1 MNVRASHRVQAGYLM
16 IEVLITLFILAIGL
30 LGVVGLQAR
39 AEQAETDSYQRT
51 QALILAQDMADRI
64 SANRGDAFDTTA
76 SPYIVDPAAATPG
89 QPLGTGSTKTCT
101 GTLSIADSDL
111 CAWSNALLGAAESLG
126 GACDTSATVTRG
138 ANCAGT
144 LLNARGC
151 ITSPAAH
158 TYMIE
163 VVWQGLTPS
172 AAPPGSV
179 VCGQTLYGANDDLR
193 RAVTTI
199 VQIPDVAAP

>member
-1 MNVRASHRVQAGYLM
+1 MKPVASRYAQCGYLM
-16 IEVLITLFILAIGL
+16 IEVLITMFILAIGL

-64 SANRGDAFDTTA
+64 SANRAAAFDTTT
-76 SPYIVDPAAATPG
+76 SPYVVDPAAATPG
-89 QPLGTGSTKTCT
+89 EPLGTGSTRNCATPAT
-101 GTLSIADSDL
+101 TADIDL
-111 CAWSNALLGAAESLG
+111 CAWSDALLGAAESYG
-126 GACDTSATVTRG
+126 GSCDTTSTSTRG

-144 LLNARGC
+144 LLKARGC

-163 VVWQGLTPS
+163 VVWQGLTAS
-172 AAPPGSV
+172 AAPPSTV
-179 VCGQTLYGANDDLR
+179 VCGQTLYGADEGFR

-199 VQIPDVAAP
+199 VQIPDVSAP

>member
-1 MNVRASHRVQAGYLM
+1 MNGRAKLGVQSGYLM

-64 SANRGDAFDTTA
+64 SANRGDAFDTST
-76 SPYIVDPAAATPG
+76 SPYIVLTTA
-89 QPLGTGSTKTCT
+89 PLGTGTAKDCS
-101 GTLSIADSDL
+101 GTLTTISDIDL
-111 CAWSNALLGAAESLG
+111 CAWQSALLGAAESSG
-126 GACDTSATVTRG
+126 GTCDTSVGTTG
-138 ANCAGT
+138 SHCAGT

-158 TYMIE
+158 IYLIQ

-179 VCGQTLYGANDDLR
+179 ACGATLYGANDDLR

>member
-64 SANRGDAFDTTA
+64 STNRTAAFDTTV
-76 SPYIVDPAAATPG
+76 SPLPYGVATTA
-89 QPLGTGSTKTCT
+89 PLGTGSTKTCT

-111 CAWSNALLGAAESLG
+111 CAWSNALLGAAESSG
-126 GACDTSATVTRG
+126 GTCDTSATASRG

-151 ITSPAAH
+151 ITSPVAH
-158 TYMIE
+158 VYLIQ

-172 AAPPGSV
+172 AAPPASV
-179 VCGQTLYGANDDLR
+179 ACGATLYGANDDLR

-199 VQIPDVAAP
+199 VQIPDVGAP

>member
-1 MNVRASHRVQAGYLM
+1 MNVRASHCVQAGYLM

-64 SANRGDAFDTTA
+64 SANRTAAFDTTV
-76 SPYIVDPAAATPG
+76 SPLPYGVATTA
-89 QPLGTGSTKTCT
+89 PLGTGSGKDCSAPATT
-101 GTLSIADSDL
+101 ADIDL
-111 CAWSNALLGAAESLG
+111 CAWSDALLGAAESAG
-126 GACDTSATVTRG
+126 GTCDTTATASRG
-138 ANCAGT
+138 SHCAGT

-158 TYMIE
+158 IYLIQ

-172 AAPPGSV
+172 AAPPASV
-179 VCGQTLYGANDDLR
+179 ACGATLYGANDDLR

-199 VQIPDVAAP
+199 VQIPDVGAP

>member
-1 MNVRASHRVQAGYLM
+1 M

-39 AEQAETDSYQRT
+39 AEQVETDSYQRT

-64 SANRGDAFDTTA
+64 SANRTAAFDTTV
-76 SPYIVDPAAATPG
+76 SPLPYGVATTA
-89 QPLGTGSTKTCT
+89 PLGTGSTKTCT

-111 CAWSNALLGAAESLG
+111 CAWSDALLGAAESSG
-126 GACDTSATVTRG
+126 GACDTSATASRG
-138 ANCAGT
+138 TNCAGT

-158 TYMIE
+158 VYLIQ

-179 VCGQTLYGANDDLR
+179 ACGATLYGANDDLR

-199 VQIPDVAAP
+199 VQIPDVGAP

>member
-1 MNVRASHRVQAGYLM
+1 MNVRAHRLQRGYLM

-51 QALILAQDMADRI
+51 QALILAQDMAERI
-64 SANRGDAFDTTA
+64 SANRGAAFDTSA
-76 SPYIVDPAAATPG
+76 SPYIVLTTA
-89 QPLGTGSTKTCT
+89 PLGTGATKNCT
-101 GTLSIADSDL
+101 TPATTADIDL
-111 CAWSNALLGAAESLG
+111 CAWSDALLGAAESYG
-126 GACDTSATVTRG
+126 GTCNTTNGASRG
-138 ANCAGT
+138 QNCAGT

-158 TYMIE
+158 VYLIQ
-163 VVWQGLTPS
+163 VVWQGLAAS
-172 AAPPGSV
+172 SAPPNSV
-179 VCGQTLYGANDDLR
+179 GCGATLYGADEGFR
-193 RAVTTI
+193 RAVTTV

>member
-1 MNVRASHRVQAGYLM
+1 MKRLANSRQTGYLM
-16 IEVLITLFILAIGL
+16 IEVLITMFILAVGL

-64 SANRGDAFDTTA
+64 SANRTVAFDTTT
-76 SPYIVDPAAATPG
+76 SPYVVLTTA
-89 QPLGTGSTKTCT
+89 PLGTGSAKDCSAPATT
-101 GTLSIADSDL
+101 ADIDL
-111 CAWSNALLGAAESLG
+111 CAWSNALIGAAESYG
-126 GACDTSATVTRG
+126 GTCDTSAATTRG

-158 TYMIE
+158 IYLIQ
-163 VVWQGLTPS
+163 VVWQGMTPGY
-172 AAPPGSV
+172 APPGSV
-179 VCGQTLYGANDDLR
+179 ACGANLYNASVDDYR
-193 RAVTTI
+193 RAVTTV
-199 VQIPDVAAP
+199 VQIGDITAP

>member
-1 MNVRASHRVQAGYLM
+1 MKPFAHGRQAGYLM
-16 IEVLITLFILAIGL
+16 IEVLITMFILAVGL

-51 QALILAQDMADRI
+51 QALILAQDIADRI
-64 SANRGDAFDTTA
+64 SANRTVAFDTST
-76 SPYIVDPAAATPG
+76 SPYVVPTTA
-89 QPLGTGSTKTCT
+89 PLGTGSTKNCT
-101 GTLSIADSDL
+101 APATTADIDL
-111 CAWSNALLGAAESLG
+111 CAWSNALIGAAESYG
-126 GACDTSATVTRG
+126 GTCDTSAASTRG

-151 ITSPAAH
+151 ITSPATH
-158 TYMIE
+158 VYLVQ

-179 VCGQTLYGANDDLR
+179 ACGATLYGGNDDLR
-193 RAVTTI
+193 RAVTTV
-199 VQIPDVAAP
+199 VQIGDITAP

>member
-1 MNVRASHRVQAGYLM
+1 MKRLANSRQTGYLM
-16 IEVLITLFILAIGL
+16 IEVLITMFILAVGL

-51 QALILAQDMADRI
+51 QALILAQDIADRI
-64 SANRGDAFDTTA
+64 GANRTVAFDTST
-76 SPYIVDPAAATPG
+76 SPYVVPTTA
-89 QPLGTGSTKTCT
+89 PLGTASAKDCSAPATT
-101 GTLSIADSDL
+101 ADIDL
-111 CAWSNALLGAAESLG
+111 CAWSDALIGAAESYG
-126 GACDTSATVTRG
+126 GTCDTSAATSRG

-158 TYMIE
+158 IYLIQ
-163 VVWQGLTPS
+163 VVWQGMTPS

-179 VCGQTLYGANDDLR
+179 ACGATLYGANDDLR
-193 RAVTTI
+193 RAVTTV
-199 VQIPDVAAP
+199 VQIGDITAP